1 MSYLCVNFVE
11 KFYHSVMISER
22 DKSLR
27 EYKFRQWVTKVA
39 EYLTLIELKIK
50 TKDTRGFTDREE
62 ELWKVMHKVY
72 ENGEF
77 QLYTA
82 ENVNI
87 KQEKVTEQGLF
98 EVTELT
104 KLTNGTEIDSTTENE

>member
-1 MSYLCVNFVE
+1 MIISVYLYR
-11 KFYHSVMISER
+11 KFYHKDMISER
-22 DKSLR
+22 EKSLR

-98 EVTELT
+98 EVTELP
-104 KLTNGTEIDSTTENE
+104 KSTNGTEVDSTTENE

>member
-1 MSYLCVNFVE
+1 MSYISVNFVE

-22 DKSLR
+22 EKSLR

-62 ELWKVMHKVY
+62 KLWRAMHKVY
-72 ENGEF
+72 ENGDF

-82 ENVNI
+82 DNI
-87 KQEKVTEQGLF
+87 HIKEEVAIEQGLF
-98 EVTELT
+98 D
-104 KLTNGTEIDSTTENE
+104 GTDKTDKADIDG